1 MQSIVDVR
9 KNIPSGTIVINNPK
23 LANAIP
29 AFGYLQLRQA
39 LDDLHQEKSVRAIIL
54 TGSGNVFS
62 SGTDLKQLNTEL
74 QREAQASH
82 QDIELLNELLLAM
95 LRFPKPIIA
104 ALNGPAIG
112 SAAALALGCDFV
124 IAAKQATLQL
134 PEVKLG
140 LAAGSAAT
148 MLNFR
153 VGAAIAARYSITG
166 QPISAEFGSQM
177 GLIHDVV
184 EEDLVWARA
193 HQLAVEIESTSSQ
206 SIQMTKRLLNE
217 SVADQLETQLQV
229 SGAMTAAARTTSH
242 ANLGINAFLEKETP
256 EWG

>member
-82 QDIELLNELLLAM
+82 QDIQLLNELLLAM

-166 QPISAEFGSQM
+166 QPISAELGSQM

-242 ANLGINAFLEKETP
+242 ANLGVNAFLQKETP

>member
-74 QREAQASH
+74 KREAQASH
-82 QDIELLNELLLAM
+82 QDIQLLNELLLAM

-166 QPISAEFGSQM
+166 QPISAEIGSQM

>member
-82 QDIELLNELLLAM
+82 QDIQLLNELLLAM

-166 QPISAEFGSQM
+166 QPISAELGSQM

>member
-166 QPISAEFGSQM
+166 QPISAELGSQM

-193 HQLAVEIESTSSQ
+193 HQLAVEIETTSSQ

-242 ANLGINAFLEKETP
+242 ANLGVNAFLQKETP

>member
-1 MQSIVDVR
+1 MQSIVDIR
-9 KNIPSGTIVINNPK
+9 KNVPSGTIVMNNPSQ
-23 LANAIP
+23 ANAIP
-29 AFGYLQLRQA
+29 TFGYLQLRQA
-39 LDDLHQEKSVRAIIL
+39 LDDLHQEKNVRAIIL

-62 SGTDLKQLNTEL
+62 AGTDLKQLNTEL

-112 SAAALALGCDFV
+112 SAAALALACDFV

-134 PEVKLG
+134 SEVKLG
-140 LAAGSAAT
+140 LAAGSAVT

-153 VGAAIAARYSITG
+153 AGAAIATRYSITG
-166 QPISAEFGSQM
+166 EPLSAEVGLQM

-193 HQLAVEIESTSSQ
+193 HQLVLEIESTSSQ

-217 SVADQLETQLQV
+217 SLADQLETQLQV

-242 ANLGINAFLEKETP
+242 ANVGINAFLRKETP
-256 EWG
+256 EWD

>member
-62 SGTDLKQLNTEL
+62 SGTDLKQLNAEL

-166 QPISAEFGSQM
+166 QPISAEIGSQM

>member
-82 QDIELLNELLLAM
+82 QDIQLLNELLLAM

-124 IAAKQATLQL
+124 IAANQATLQL

-166 QPISAEFGSQM
+166 QPISAEIGSQM

>member
-82 QDIELLNELLLAM
+82 QDIQLLNELLLAM

-166 QPISAEFGSQM
+166 QPISAEIGSQM

-256 EWG
+256 EWC

>member
-1 MQSIVDVR
+1 MQSSVDVR

-82 QDIELLNELLLAM
+82 QDIQLLNELLLAM

-166 QPISAEFGSQM
+166 QPISAEIGSQM

-229 SGAMTAAARTTSH
+229 SGAMTAAGRTTSH

>member
-166 QPISAEFGSQM
+166 QPISAEIGSQM

>member
-166 QPISAEFGSQM
+166 QPISAEIGSQM

-217 SVADQLETQLQV
+217 SVADQLENQLQV

>member
-82 QDIELLNELLLAM
+82 QDIQLLNELLLAM

>member
-82 QDIELLNELLLAM
+82 QDIQLLNELLLAM

-166 QPISAEFGSQM
+166 QPISAELGSQM

-229 SGAMTAAARTTSH
+229 SGAMTATARTTSH

>member
-82 QDIELLNELLLAM
+82 QDIQLLNELLLAM

-166 QPISAEFGSQM
+166 QPISAEIGSQM

-217 SVADQLETQLQV
+217 SVADQLENQLQV

>member
-74 QREAQASH
+74 KREAQASH

-166 QPISAEFGSQM
+166 QPISAEIGSQM

>member
-82 QDIELLNELLLAM
+82 QDIQLLNELLLAM

-166 QPISAEFGSQM
+166 QPISAEIGSQM

-242 ANLGINAFLEKETP
+242 LSLIHI
-256 EWG
+256 

>member
-82 QDIELLNELLLAM
+82 QDIQLLNELLLAM

-166 QPISAEFGSQM
+166 QPISAEIGSQI

>member
-134 PEVKLG
+134 SEVKLG

-166 QPISAEFGSQM
+166 QPISAEIGSQI

-184 EEDLVWARA
+184 EEDFVWARA
-193 HQLAVEIESTSSQ
+193 HQLAVEIESASSQ

-242 ANLGINAFLEKETP
+242 ANLGINAFLEKKTP
-256 EWG
+256 EWC

>member
-82 QDIELLNELLLAM
+82 QDIQLLNELLLAM

-166 QPISAEFGSQM
+166 QPISAEIGSQM

-206 SIQMTKRLLNE
+206 SIQMTKRLRNE

>member
-82 QDIELLNELLLAM
+82 QDIQLLNELLLAM

-166 QPISAEFGSQM
+166 QPISAEIGSQM

>member
-166 QPISAEFGSQM
+166 QPISAEIGSQM

-242 ANLGINAFLEKETP
+242 ANLGVNAFLQKETP

>member
-39 LDDLHQEKSVRAIIL
+39 FDDLHQEKSVRAIIL

-74 QREAQASH
+74 KREAQASH

-166 QPISAEFGSQM
+166 QPISAEIGSQM

>member
-82 QDIELLNELLLAM
+82 QDIQMLNELLLAM

-166 QPISAEFGSQM
+166 QPISAEIGSQI

>member
-82 QDIELLNELLLAM
+82 QDIQLLNELLLAM

-166 QPISAEFGSQM
+166 QPISAEIGSQM

-242 ANLGINAFLEKETP
+242 ATSGINAFLEKETP
-256 EWG
+256 EWD

>member
-124 IAAKQATLQL
+124 IAANQATLQL

-166 QPISAEFGSQM
+166 QPISAEIGSQM

>member
-82 QDIELLNELLLAM
+82 QDIQLLNELLLAM

-166 QPISAEFGSQM
+166 QPISAEIGSQM

-184 EEDLVWARA
+184 EEDQVWARA